1 MGTDFKS
8 VPIAERMF
16 HRRTDMSW
24 RLLDVL
30 NNQWYNDEVYESR
43 EDCVSAADYYMRL
56 AQSEG
61 EVLELL
67 PELLTPTEE
76 TESFIEEEANEA

>member
-1 MGTDFKS
+1 
-8 VPIAERMF
+8 
-16 HRRTDMSW
+16 MSW

-30 NNQWYNDEVYESR
+30 DNQWYNDEVYDTQ
-43 EDCVSAADYYMRL
+43 EDCVSAADHYMRL

-67 PELLTPTEE
+67 PEPLTPTEE
-76 TESFIEEEANEA
+76 AESLMEEEDEA